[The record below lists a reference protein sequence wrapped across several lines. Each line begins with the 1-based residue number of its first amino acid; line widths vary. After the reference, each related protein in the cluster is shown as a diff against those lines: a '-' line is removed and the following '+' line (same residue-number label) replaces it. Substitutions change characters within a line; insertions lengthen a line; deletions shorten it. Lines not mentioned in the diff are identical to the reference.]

1 MSAVPEIVEQARPHP
16 NEGNHRPAPT
26 SRRRRGKGG
35 LVGRGAI
42 AGGVVAAV
50 LATGIVPRVAQHQ
63 RLAAAAIAAGVSV
76 PTVSVTKVTHDS
88 SPSSVS
94 LPGALT
100 AVQTAA
106 IYARTPGYVRRR
118 LVDIGSRVRAG
129 QLLADIDAPDLDQ
142 QVAQAR
148 AVVAQT
154 RAAQELAQANLARW
168 RALAVDSA
176 VTAQELDQMQAAF
189 DEAVANSN
197 SADANLQRLV
207 QLQAYERVVAPFAG
221 VITARNVDAG
231 ALVGPAGGVS
241 ATLPAG
247 GASAPGSLFTVAQT
261 DTLSVYVTVPEDYAA
276 AVAIGK
282 PAVVVVPALPG
293 DTLRGR
299 VARTAGS
306 LDPTARTLLT
316 EVRVANPKGVFL
328 PGMYAQVRLALG
340 PATPPLRVPATAL
353 VIRDGPPQVVT
364 VAPDSTV
371 RYQTV
376 TIGRDLGSWVEVTG
390 GLADTSVVV
399 INPPDD
405 LRDGVRVHVAVDSTR
420 SAVASRD
427 TSTRSKPE

>member
-1 MSAVPEIVEQARPHP
+1 MSAVPEIQEQPHP
-16 NEGNHRPAPT
+16 SEGDHRPAPAAP
-26 SRRRRGKGG
+26 RRRGIRWLGG
-35 LVGRGAI
+35 GIG
-42 AGGVVAAV
+42 GGVLAV
-50 LATGIVPRVAQHQ
+50 ILLTGIAPRVAQHH
-63 RLAAAAIAAGVSV
+63 RLTAAAAAVGVSV
-76 PTVSVTKVTHDS
+76 PTVSVTTVTHDT

-129 QLLADIDAPDLDQ
+129 QLLAEIDAPDLDQ

-148 AVVAQT
+148 GVVAQT
-154 RAAQELAQANLARW
+154 RAAQELAQANLVRW
-168 RALAVDSA
+168 QALAVDSA
-176 VTAQELDQMQAAF
+176 VTAQEVDQMQATF
-189 DEAVANSN
+189 NEAVANSN
-197 SADANLQRLV
+197 SAEANLERLL

-221 VITARNVDAG
+221 VITARNVDPG
-231 ALVGPAGGVS
+231 ALVGTAGGVN

-247 GASAPGSLFTVAQT
+247 SGSAPGSLFTIAQA

-276 AVAIGK
+276 AVAVGK
-282 PAVVVVPALPG
+282 PAVVTVPALPG

-306 LDPTARTLLT
+306 LDATARTLLT

-328 PGMYAQVRLALG
+328 PGMYAQVQLALG
-340 PATPPLRVPATAL
+340 AGTPPLRVPATAL

-364 VAPDSTV
+364 VGPDSTA

-390 GLADTSVVV
+390 GLAQGVHIV
-399 INPPDD
+399 INPPAD
-405 LRDGVRVHVAVDSTR
+405 LQDGARVRVA
-420 SAVASRD
+420 SAR
-427 TSTRSKPE
+427 

>member
-1 MSAVPEIVEQARPHP
+1 MNAVPELMDQPHAS
-16 NEGNHRPAPT
+16 EGDHGSAPAAP
-26 SRRRRGKGG
+26 RRRGTRR
-35 LVGRGAI
+35 LAVAI
-42 AGGVVAAV
+42 AGGGLAAI
-50 LATGIVPRVAQHQ
+50 LLTGIAPRVARQ
-63 RLAAAAIAAGVSV
+63 RRLADAAAAVAVTLPS
-76 PTVSVTKVTHDS
+76 VSVTTVTRES
-88 SPSSVS
+88 SASSVS

-129 QLLADIDAPDLDQ
+129 QLLADIDAPDVDQ
-142 QVAQAR
+142 QVVQAR
-148 AVVAQT
+148 GLVAQT

-189 DEAVANSN
+189 NEAVANSN
-197 SADANLQRLV
+197 SAEANLQRLV

-221 VITARNVDAG
+221 VITARNVDLG

-247 GASAPGSLFTVAQT
+247 TGSALGSLFTIAQT

-276 AVAIGK
+276 VVAIGK
-282 PAVVVVPALPG
+282 HAVVTVPALPG

-316 EVRVANPKGVFL
+316 EVRVANPTGVFL
-328 PGMYAQVRLALG
+328 PGMYAQVQLALG
-340 PATPPLRVPATAL
+340 VGSPPLRVPATAL
-353 VIRDGPPQVVT
+353 LIRDGPPQVVT
-364 VAPDSTV
+364 VAPDSTAH
-371 RYQTV
+371 YQTV

-390 GLADTSVVV
+390 GLADGSMVVV
-399 INPPDD
+399 NPADD
-405 LRDGVRVHVAVDSTR
+405 LRDGARVRVA
-420 SAVASRD
+420 SAR
-427 TSTRSKPE
+427 

>member
-1 MSAVPEIVEQARPHP
+1 MSAAPETVVQLHARKGHQ
-16 NEGNHRPAPT
+16 RPAAT
-26 SRRRRGKGG
+26 SSRRRGVKWLGG
-35 LVGRGAI
+35 GI
-42 AGGVVAAV
+42 AGGVVAA
-50 LATGIVPRVAQHQ
+50 LLLMGIVPRVAQQH
-63 RLAAAAIAAGVSV
+63 RLTAAATAVGVTLPS
-76 PTVSVTKVTHDS
+76 VSVTTVTRDT

-106 IYARTPGYVRRR
+106 LYARTPGYVRRR

-142 QVAQAR
+142 QVVQAR
-148 AVVAQT
+148 GAVAQM
-154 RAAQELAQANLARW
+154 RAALELARANLARW

-189 DEAVANSN
+189 DGAVASLN
-197 SADANLQRLV
+197 SAEANLQRLV

-221 VITARNVDAG
+221 VITARNVDLG

-247 GASAPGSLFTVAQT
+247 TGSALGSLFTIAQT

-276 AVAIGK
+276 VVAIGK
-282 PAVVVVPALPG
+282 HAVVTVPALPG

-306 LDPTARTLLT
+306 LDPAARTLLT
-316 EVRVANPKGVFL
+316 EVRVANPTGVFL
-328 PGMYAQVRLALG
+328 PGMYAQVQLALG
-340 PATPPLRVPATAL
+340 VGSPPLRVPATAL

-364 VAPDSTV
+364 VAPDSTAH
-371 RYQTV
+371 YQTV
-376 TIGRDLGSWVEVTG
+376 TIGRDLGSWIEVTG
-390 GLADTSVVV
+390 GLADGSMVVV
-399 INPPDD
+399 NPADD
-405 LRDGVRVHVAVDSTR
+405 LRDGARVRVA
-420 SAVASRD
+420 SAR
-427 TSTRSKPE
+427 

>member
-1 MSAVPEIVEQARPHP
+1 MSAAPEILDPLHARK
-16 NEGNHRPAPT
+16 GNRRPAPT
-26 SRRRRGKGG
+26 SPRRRGIKW
-35 LVGRGAI
+35 LVGGI
-42 AGGVVAAV
+42 AGGLLAAI
-50 LATGIVPRVAQHQ
+50 LLTGIVPRVAQQHQ
-63 RLAAAAIAAGVSV
+63 LAAAATAVAVTLPS
-76 PTVSVTKVTHDS
+76 VSVTTVTRDT

-142 QVAQAR
+142 QVSQAR
-148 AVVAQT
+148 GVVAQT
-154 RAAQELAQANLARW
+154 RAALELARANLARW
-168 RALAVDSA
+168 RALAADSA
-176 VTAQELDQMQAAF
+176 VTAQEVDQMQAAF
-189 DEAVANSN
+189 NEAVANLN
-197 SADANLQRLV
+197 SAEASLQRLV

-231 ALVGPAGGVS
+231 ALVGTAGGVS
-241 ATLPAG
+241 GTLTAG
-247 GASAPGSLFTVAQT
+247 TGSAPGSLFTLAQT

-282 PAVVVVPALPG
+282 AAVVTVPALPG

-306 LDPTARTLLT
+306 LDATARTLLT
-316 EVRVANPKGVFL
+316 EVRVANPTGAFL
-328 PGMYAQVRLALG
+328 PGMYAQVGLALG
-340 PATPPLRVPATAL
+340 PGTPPLRVPATAL

-364 VAPDSTV
+364 VAPDSTA

-376 TIGRDLGSWVEVTG
+376 TIGRDLGSWVQVTG
-390 GLADTSVVV
+390 GLADGSVVV
-399 INPPDD
+399 VNPADD
-405 LRDGVRVHVAVDSTR
+405 LRDGSRVHVAADSTR
-420 SAVASRD
+420 
-427 TSTRSKPE
+427 

>member
-1 MSAVPEIVEQARPHP
+1 MSAVPEVLEQPHP
-16 NEGNHRPAPT
+16 SEGNRRPAPT
-26 SRRRRGKGG
+26 SPRRGTPRWLAGAIGGG
-35 LVGRGAI
+35 LL
-42 AGGVVAAV
+42 AA
-50 LATGIVPRVAQHQ
+50 LLLMGIVPRVAQRQ
-63 RLAAAAIAAGVSV
+63 RLTAAAAAVGVTV
-76 PTVSVTKVTHDS
+76 PTVSVTTVTQDT

-106 IYARTPGYVRRR
+106 IYARTSGYVRRR

-148 AVVAQT
+148 GMVAQM
-154 RAAQELAQANLARW
+154 RAALELARANLARW

-189 DEAVANSN
+189 DEAVANLN
-197 SADANLQRLV
+197 GAEANWQRLV

-221 VITARNVDAG
+221 VITARNVDPG

-247 GASAPGSLFTVAQT
+247 AGSATGSLFTIAQT

-276 AVAIGK
+276 AVTIGK
-282 PAVVVVPALPG
+282 PAVVTVPALPG

-306 LDPTARTLLT
+306 LDATARTLLT
-316 EVRVANPKGVFL
+316 EVRVANPTGVFL
-328 PGMYAQVRLALG
+328 PGMYAQVQLALG
-340 PATPPLRVPATAL
+340 AGTPPLRVPATAL
-353 VIRDGPPQVVT
+353 VIRDGPPQVVM
-364 VAPDSTV
+364 VAPDSTA

-390 GLADTSVVV
+390 GLAQGVRIV
-399 INPPDD
+399 INPPSD
-405 LRDGVRVHVAVDSTR
+405 LQDGARVRVA
-420 SAVASRD
+420 SAR
-427 TSTRSKPE
+427 